1 MKKSIVYLGIALLGF
16 GTLATAANN
25 GNLTTSK
32 AEVNVY
38 AKFYSTPLCVAISKG
53 EVDVV
58 KKFIEYGADI
68 NETTNGLT
76 PLMYAARYN
85 QVEIIKL
92 LLEKGANIKAKDER
106 GNTALNHAENSNANE
121 AVELL
126 KNHSKK

>member
-1 MKKSIVYLGIALLGF
+1 MKKSVIYLGLALVAF
-16 GTLATAANN
+16 GNVAMASNEISTVKNPVELTGYAAN
-25 GNLTTSK
+25 
-32 AEVNVY
+32 
-38 AKFYSTPLCVAISKG
+38 PLNVAISKG
-53 EVDVV
+53 EIDLV

-92 LLEKGANIKAKDER
+92 LLEKGANLKVKDER
-106 GNTALNHAENSNANE
+106 GFTALNHAENSKATE

-126 KNHSKK
+126 KNYSRK

>member
-16 GTLATAANN
+16 GTFAHATTD
-25 GNLTTSK
+25 LKSTST
-32 AEVNVY
+32 EGSVY
-38 AKFYSTPLCVAISKG
+38 AKYYATPLCVAISKG
-53 EVDVV
+53 EVEVV

-92 LLEKGANIKAKDER
+92 LLDKGANAKAKDER
-106 GNTALNHAENSNANE
+106 GLTALNHAENSKAAE

-126 KNHSKK
+126 KNHLKK

>member
-16 GTLATAANN
+16 GTLANAATD
-25 GNLTTSK
+25 LKTTST
-32 AEVNVY
+32 EVNVF

-92 LLEKGANIKAKDER
+92 LLEKGANIKTKDER
-106 GNTALNHAENSNANE
+106 GFTALNHAENSKATE
-121 AVELL
+121 AIELL
-126 KNHSKK
+126 KNYSKK

>member
-16 GTLATAANN
+16 GTLANAATE
-25 GNLTTSK
+25 LKTTST
-32 AEVNVY
+32 EVNVY
-38 AKFYSTPLCVAISKG
+38 AKYYATPLCVAISKG

-58 KKFIEYGADI
+58 RKFIEYGADI

-92 LLEKGANIKAKDER
+92 LLAKGANLKAKDER
-106 GNTALNHAENSNANE
+106 GFTALNHAENSKATE
-121 AVELL
+121 AIEFL